1 MYANLAAF
9 AVVVLVIAIW
19 TTDNA
24 VLIPAVIIS
33 GIFIGV
39 NNTVTTQAVMTVSPV
54 EKPVASSA
62 YGFVRFIGGGL
73 APYAAGRLVLAVNIH
88 FPFYIAVGAILLG
101 IAILTTAHGLLTQA
115 ERVQAEQVAGSAA
128 PDGAGPVGALIPV
141 QSNTEAA
148 RPGTSVI
155 LAAVDAS
162 PVATLVTEA
171 AGVLAADRDG
181 VVHVVH
187 TQEEA
192 TAGDVAI
199 DGESLDA
206 ARAIVRNHLDQLA
219 AHHVPAEGHILLH
232 AADHGA
238 AGRMVAEYASTIGAS
253 TIVVGASTHGGLPA
267 LMDGSASREL
277 WRHARS
283 NVLVVNPD
291 APAGVP
297 AEDLWRELAKDS

>member
-1 MYANLAAF
+1 
-9 AVVVLVIAIW
+9 
-19 TTDNA
+19 

-54 EKPVASSA
+54 EKPVASAA

-73 APYAAGRLVLAVNIH
+73 APYAAGRMVLAVNIH
-88 FPFYIAVGAILLG
+88 FPFYIAVGAILIG
-101 IAILTTAHGLLTQA
+101 IGILTTAHGLLTQA
-115 ERVQAEQVAGSAA
+115 ERFQAEQVTESPAA
-128 PDGAGPVGALIPV
+128 EPASREPVSPGAASPGPVGALIPV
-141 QSNTEAA
+141 DANAEPA
-148 RPGTSVI
+148 RPGARVI

-162 PVATLVTEA
+162 PAGELVTEA
-171 AGVLAADRDG
+171 AGVLAADHDG

-206 ARAIVRNHLDQLA
+206 ARAVVRNHLDQLA
-219 AHHVPAEGHILLH
+219 ARHVPAEGHILLH

-238 AGRMVAEYASTIGAS
+238 AGRMVAEYANTVGAS
-253 TIVVGASTHGGLPA
+253 TIVVGAATHRGLPA
-267 LMDGSASREL
+267 LMDDSATHELSRL
-277 WRHARS
+277 ARS
-283 NVLVVNPD
+283 DIMIVSPD
-291 APAGVP
+291 APGRLIAADGYDTAAQAGG
-297 AEDLWRELAKDS
+297 R